1 MLSGH
6 EEPIMNDPGP
16 ARTPG
21 RAALMVI
28 AFLVAIAAGI
38 GLGALVL
45 GGGDDTA
52 PEEEQAVAGVQTFE
66 VESRNHVEEPVDY
79 EQTPPVGGDHAGTWQ
94 NCGFYDESIFTELG
108 VHSLEHGAV
117 WITYQPDLADPD
129 RATIEELAQEDFV
142 LATPWTDGELPAPV
156 VLSAWGAQLA
166 VDDLS
171 DESVA
176 EFIESYAQA
185 ETAPEPGAPC
195 TGGYEDPA
203 G

>member
-79 EQTPPVGGDHAGTWQ
+79 EQTPPVGGDHAGVWQ
-94 NCGFYDESIFTELG
+94 NCGFYDDPIFTELG

-117 WITYQPDLADPD
+117 WITYQPDLPGAD
-129 RATIEELAQEDFV
+129 RGTIEELAQEEFV
-142 LATPWTDGELPAPV
+142 LATPWDDGELPAPA
-156 VLSAWGAQLA
+156 VLSAWGAQLEI
-166 VDDLS
+166 DDLS
-171 DESVA
+171 DASVA
-176 EFIESYAQA
+176 EFIETYAQSDS
-185 ETAPEPGAPC
+185 APEPGAPC

-203 G
+203 E

>member
-1 MLSGH
+1 
-6 EEPIMNDPGP
+6 MNDPGP

>member
-1 MLSGH
+1 
-6 EEPIMNDPGP
+6 MNDPGP

-185 ETAPEPGAPC
+185 ETAPEPGARC

>member
-1 MLSGH
+1 
-6 EEPIMNDPGP
+6 MNDPGP

-156 VLSAWGAQLA
+156 VLSAWGVQLA